1 MSYLLALDAGTGSI
15 RAVIFDL
22 NGRQLAVGRAEWK
35 HLSVD
40 NVPGSMEFDLPPTGS
55 WPASAFARRSTPP
68 GSLPPIFSPSPAVRC
83 AKASFSMTA
92 TARPSGPAPTSMP
105 APAAKWR
112 SLRRST
118 TIASN
123 PRYTR
128 SRDKPWRSAPCRA
141 CCGWRTT
148 ADIYRKAATITM
160 ISDWLAAK
168 LSGELAVDRQ
178 TPAPPACSICSA
190 ATGVRRCWIWPGCA
204 PICCRR
210 SKRPVPC
217 WAPSPKRRRS
227 RAACAPGRRW

>member
-1 MSYLLALDAGTGSI
+1 
-15 RAVIFDL
+15 
-22 NGRQLAVGRAEWK
+22 
-35 HLSVD
+35 
-40 NVPGSMEFDLPPTGS
+40 MEFDLTPTGS
-55 WPASAFARRSTPP
+55 WPASAFAERSTPL

-128 SRDKPWRSAPCRA
+128 SRDKPRRSAPCRA

-148 ADIYRKAATITM
+148 ARYLPQSGNHHHDQR
-160 ISDWLAAK
+160 LAG
-168 LSGELAVDRQ
+168 GEAFRRAGGR
-178 TPAPPACSICSA
+178 PSNAAPPACSICSA

-210 SKRPVPC
+210 SKTGTLLGAVTEAAAQQSGLRAGTPVVMGGGDVQLGC
-217 WAPSPKRRRS
+217 RALGGARRANRGTRRHFGS
-227 RAACAPGRRW
+227 RWSTCRRCVPIRR